1 MPRSMQRT
9 ARLVASVLVIVVSLG
24 ACTGGDGDDDGRNGA
39 RETGPRT
46 GATGETA
53 PTPVGPTNASETSA
67 TYEYVNAGLRV
78 VMEIDGGSGTMRV
91 DNGTDHEV
99 GRPGFYIL
107 DATTG
112 EPTDGRVQGGAVV
125 EAGASASFDVSMQGV
140 AIEDVGL
147 VILLLGKDNYG
158 AFVRTG

>member
-1 MPRSMQRT
+1 MQRT
-9 ARLVASVLVIVVSLG
+9 ARLAAPLLVLALSLV
-24 ACTGGDGDDDGRNGA
+24 ACTGDDGGNGNDGNGG
-39 RETGPRT
+39 RETAPRT

-53 PTPVGPTNASETSA
+53 PTPIDPNDASETTA

-78 VMEIDGGSGTMRV
+78 VMEIDGPGGTMQV
-91 DNGTDHEV
+91 ENGTDHEV

-112 EPTDGRVQGGAVV
+112 DPTDGRVQAGAPV
-125 EAGASASFDVSMQGV
+125 EAGGSASFDVSMQGV

-158 AFVRTG
+158 AFVRTA

>member
-1 MPRSMQRT
+1 MQRT
-9 ARLVASVLVIVVSLG
+9 ARLAAPLLALALSLS
-24 ACTGGDGDDDGRNGA
+24 ACTGDDGSDGNDRNG
-39 RETGPRT
+39 RGETAPRT

-53 PTPVGPTNASETSA
+53 PTPVDPNDASETTA

-78 VMEIDGGSGTMRV
+78 VMEVDGAGGTMQV
-91 DNGTDHEV
+91 ENGTDHEV

-112 EPTDGRVQGGAVV
+112 EPTDGRVQAGAPV

-158 AFVRTG
+158 AFVRTA

>member
-1 MPRSMQRT
+1 MQRT
-9 ARLVASVLVIVVSLG
+9 ARLAAPLLVLVLSLG
-24 ACTGGDGDDDGRNGA
+24 ACTGDDAGDGNDRNDGG
-39 RETGPRT
+39 ETAPRT

-53 PTPVGPTNASETSA
+53 PTPIDPNDASGTTA

-78 VMEIDGGSGTMRV
+78 VMEIDGAGGTMHV
-91 DNGTDHEV
+91 ENGTDHEV

-112 EPTDGRVQGGAVV
+112 NPTDGRVQAGAPV

-158 AFVRTG
+158 AFVRTA